1 MGYAQTHRFAI
12 SLLLVLAFLHVGG
25 DLRAAQEQEI
35 HQGKLKL
42 EGESITR
49 LILRREEDGQREE
62 FRRPEQVIEL
72 PVGEY
77 RVEEVHLKGGYIC
90 YASRGLIRPVVMVG
104 ADEQATLKIGAP
116 LRQALEVK
124 RQGRCLNMDY
134 TLLGAGGEEYSSG
147 NTGGMPGFRVYQGDK
162 ELASGK
168 FESG

>member
-1 MGYAQTHRFAI
+1 MGYAQTNRFAL
-12 SLLLVLAFLHVGG
+12 SLAFVLVLLHVGI
-25 DLRAAQEQEI
+25 DLSAAQGPKI
-35 HQGKLKL
+35 PLGKLTL

-77 RVEEVHLKGGYIC
+77 RVEEVHLEGGYTC
-90 YASRGLIRPVVMVG
+90 YASRELRPLVATVG

-116 LRQALEVK
+116 LRHTLQIN
-124 RQGRCLNMDY
+124 RQGRCLTMDY
-134 TLLGAGGEEYSSG
+134 ALVGAGGEQYSGG
-147 NTGGMPGFRVYQGDK
+147 NRGEAPGFHVYQGDK